1 MDALIERYLRDECD
15 EQERRRLAAW
25 RAESPANERHYQ
37 AVARIVTAARALE
50 IRSERPAPSAATL
63 LGRRRQRQRS
73 RPVASTAGFLGLA
86 AAAALMLFVWQSS
99 GRETTATA
107 NDIVTGMGEVVT
119 VPLRDGSVVRLAPSS
134 RLTVLSSAGD
144 REVRLEGRAFFAV
157 ARNPAHPFRVVTK
170 GGEVQ
175 VLGTRF
181 EVATDSTDLALV
193 VVEGRVA
200 LAAGDH
206 RIELGAGERGEIRQG
221 TVGAV
226 RPVSPAGVDSSMSW
240 VGRFMAFH
248 ATPLRDAVREI
259 NRSFRVAIEIA
270 DPQLALQTVTAT
282 FTDQPLEQVM
292 EVVCAIVGARCEARD
307 GGFVMTRGEP

>member
-15 EQERRRLAAW
+15 EQERRRLAEW
-25 RAESPANERHYQ
+25 RAESPANERHFQ
-37 AVARIVTAARALE
+37 AVARIVTAAHALE
-50 IRSERPAPSAATL
+50 IHHGRPAPSAAAL
-63 LGRRRQRQRS
+63 LGRRRQRQRPRS
-73 RPVASTAGFLGLA
+73 VVSAAVLLGLA
-86 AAAALMLFVWQSS
+86 AAAALTLFVWRSS
-99 GRETTATA
+99 SREATVLA
-107 NDIVTGMGEVVT
+107 TDIVTGMGEVVT

-134 RLTVLSSAGD
+134 RLTVLPSGGD

-157 ARNPAHPFRVVTK
+157 ARNTARPFRVLTK

-200 LAAGDH
+200 LAAGES
-206 RIELGAGERGEIRQG
+206 RVEVGAGERGEIRQG
-221 TVGAV
+221 TVGSV
-226 RPVSPAGVDSSMSW
+226 RPVSVAVVDSAMGW

-248 ATPLRDAVREI
+248 VTPLRDAAREI
-259 NRSFRVAIEIA
+259 NRIFGVTIEIA
-270 DPQLALQTVTAT
+270 DPQLARQTVTAT
-282 FTDQPLEQVM
+282 FTDQSLEQVM
-292 EVVCAIVGARCEARD
+292 EVVCTIVGAQCRAQD